1 MMVSKFITFCFK
13 SEMEPLGYF
22 IDVVGLLALI
32 LILAPLLC
40 TLRICVVHN
49 KCL

>member
-1 MMVSKFITFCFK
+1 MVSKFVAFCFK
-13 SEMEPLGYF
+13 GEMEPLGHF

-32 LILAPLLC
+32 MILAPLLC